1 VRKSQTPVSQL
12 LWNCTDPEEP
22 LENFE
27 RLFLIGGELT
37 SFIRQGGKPNHLTVG
52 DKVISD

>member
-1 VRKSQTPVSQL
+1 MRKSQTPVSQL